1 MRAYVHRRRPGF
13 TLVEL
18 LVIIAII
25 GVLLA
30 LLLPAVQAAR
40 AAARRTMCA
49 NNMRQ
54 VALAMILHCEA
65 HRGRFPGTSHTV
77 DTHHDDHDEDHE
89 EDHDDHDEDLE
100 DDDHDHE
107 RLQQQAWIFKLGPYM
122 EGMDAARLCPDDPF
136 REERFEEKQ
145 TSYVLNA
152 YITDEIKAGKT
163 NRNRLRS
170 TSQTIMLFE
179 IADHVAPDDFT
190 DHVHSF
196 EWMKTSDILKG
207 EALDVI
213 TNEISISRHHG
224 VGHFAY
230 ADGRIETVS
239 EEQLMEWIEDR
250 HKFMLP
256 Q

>member
-1 MRAYVHRRRPGF
+1 MLPLVPRQRRGF

-18 LVIIAII
+18 LVVIAIV

-30 LLLPAVQAAR
+30 LLLPAVQAGR

-54 VALAMILHCEA
+54 VALAMILHCDA
-65 HRGRFPGTSHTV
+65 HRGRFPGTTHTV
-77 DTHHDDHDEDHE
+77 GAGKE
-89 EDHDDHDEDLE
+89 
-100 DDDHDHE
+100 
-107 RLQQQAWIFKLGPYM
+107 AWIFTLAPYM
-122 EGMDAARLCPDDPF
+122 EKMDAARMCPDDPF
-136 REERFEEKQ
+136 LEERFEEKQ

-152 YITDEIKAGKT
+152 YITDEIKAGQT

-179 IADHVAPDDFT
+179 IASHVAPDKFA

-196 EWMKTSDILKG
+196 QWMKTSDILKG
-207 EALDVI
+207 KALDVI
-213 TNEISISRHHG
+213 TNEISIDRHHG
-224 VGHFAY
+224 VAHFAY

-239 EEQLMEWIEDR
+239 DEQILGWIEDR